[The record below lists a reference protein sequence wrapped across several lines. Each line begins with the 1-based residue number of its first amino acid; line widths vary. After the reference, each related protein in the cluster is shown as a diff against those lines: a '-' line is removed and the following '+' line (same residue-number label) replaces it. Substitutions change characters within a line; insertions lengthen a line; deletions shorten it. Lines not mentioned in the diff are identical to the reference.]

1 MYYWSTTGGRGIK
14 GGLSILNVKAPQEA
28 PRPERPLWWL
38 LSNRQRP
45 NPKPSPIIH
54 PLFLWKGSTVPLGL
68 CHAKF
73 KDQVGHFPGGLVVK
87 PLILGSLVGELRP
100 HMPHSMAKINQDP
113 GGTRWKPHAEAGPG
127 ENVLLSPCQ
136 QIACNLQT
144 QVWAK
149 KEWEV
154 LLWAP
159 PPLMPPSLPKGVWQT
174 VPGTRG
180 KRVSYRGS

>member
-38 LSNRQRP
+38 WSNRLGP
-45 NPKPSPIIH
+45 NPKPSPINH
-54 PLFLWKGSTVPLGL
+54 PLFLWKGSIVPLGL
-68 CHAKF
+68 CQAKF
-73 KDQVGHFPGGLVVK
+73 KDQVGDFPGGLVVK
-87 PLILGSLVGELRP
+87 VLSSHFRIPGWGT
-100 HMPHSMAKINQDP
+100 KIPQA
-113 GGTRWKPHAEAGPG
+113 T
-127 ENVLLSPCQ
+127 Q
-136 QIACNLQT
+136 QIACNLQI
-144 QVWAK
+144 QVRAKKEK

-174 VPGTRG
+174 VPGTRW